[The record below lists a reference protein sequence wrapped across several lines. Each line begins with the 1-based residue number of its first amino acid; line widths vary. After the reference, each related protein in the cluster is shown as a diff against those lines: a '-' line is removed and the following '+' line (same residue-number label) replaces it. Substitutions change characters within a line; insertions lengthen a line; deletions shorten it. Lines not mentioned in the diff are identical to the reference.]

1 MSEAASRPHSGIIA
15 LEAATEAGGVAL
27 LDGSRLLAQQSF
39 DEAQRSASTLLVT
52 LDELLQR
59 VGRELDDFQLIALSI
74 GPGSFTGLRV
84 GLAMALGLC
93 FDTERR
99 VVPVATLAALS
110 MHARGAAHIVP
121 MLDARRG
128 EVYTGL
134 YGPDGNELQEDR
146 VTDPSS
152 WVRSLT
158 DTGDRL
164 HFVGSGALRYAGVI
178 QAIHGDRA
186 RILSA
191 DQSRPCAASVGL
203 LGARLAEAGG
213 SLPGPE
219 VELRYLR
226 RPQAELSRRAGHPPD
241 EPIS

>member
-1 MSEAASRPHSGIIA
+1 MSAVSRPHSGIIA
-15 LEAATEAGGVAL
+15 LEAATEVGGVAL
-27 LDGSRLLAQQSF
+27 LEGSRVLAEQSF
-39 DEAQRSASTLLVT
+39 GGSQRSASTLLVT

-59 VGRELDDFQLIALSI
+59 AGRKLDDFQLIALSI

-93 FDTERR
+93 FDTERKI
-99 VVPVATLAALS
+99 VPVPTLAALS
-110 MHARGAAHIVP
+110 THAEDAERIVP

-128 EVYTGL
+128 EVYSGL
-134 YGPDGNELQEDR
+134 YAPHGNQLQEDR
-146 VTDPSS
+146 VTDPGS

-164 HFVGSGALRYAGVI
+164 HFLGSGALRYAELI
-178 QAIHGDRA
+178 EAAHGDRA
-186 RILSA
+186 CILSA
-191 DQSRPCAASVGL
+191 DQARPRAASVGV

-213 SLPGPE
+213 SLPAPE

-226 RPQAELSRRAGHPPD
+226 RPQAEVSRSAGHSPA
-241 EPIS
+241 EPIT

>member
-1 MSEAASRPHSGIIA
+1 MSTAASRPPAGIIA

-27 LDGSRLLAQQSF
+27 LEGPRLLAEQSF
-39 DEAQRSASTLLVT
+39 GASQRSASTLLVT
-52 LDELLQR
+52 LDQLLQR
-59 VGRELDDFQLIALSI
+59 AGRNLDDFPLIALSI

-99 VVPVATLAALS
+99 IVPVPTLAALS
-110 MHARGAAHIVP
+110 MHAGDALHIVP

-134 YGPDGNELQEDR
+134 YGPNGHELQEDR
-146 VTDPSS
+146 VTEPGS
-152 WVRSLT
+152 WLRSLPH
-158 DTGDRL
+158 TGDRL
-164 HFVGSGALRYAGVI
+164 HFLGSGALRHAKLI
-178 QAIHGDRA
+178 EAAHGERA

-191 DQSRPCAASVGL
+191 AQARPRAASVGL

-226 RPQAELSRRAGHPPD
+226 KPQAEVARRAGHSPA
-241 EPIS
+241 EPIP

>member
-1 MSEAASRPHSGIIA
+1 MSEAAFWPHSGIIA

-27 LDGSRLLAQQSF
+27 LEGPRLLAEQSF
-39 DEAQRSASTLLVT
+39 DESQRSASTLLVT

-59 VGRELDDFQLIALSI
+59 VGRNLDDFQLIALSI

-99 VVPVATLAALS
+99 VVPVPTLAALS
-110 MHARGAAHIVP
+110 THAGDAARIVP

-134 YGPDGNELQEDR
+134 YGPYGNELQNDR
-146 VTDPSS
+146 VTDPGS
-152 WVRSLT
+152 WVRSLP
-158 DTGDRL
+158 DTGDQL
-164 HFVGSGALRYAGVI
+164 HFVGGGALRYAELI
-178 QAIHGDRA
+178 EANHGDGA

-191 DQSRPCAASVGL
+191 DRARPRAASVGL
-203 LGARLAEAGG
+203 LGARLAEAGA

-226 RPQAELSRRAGHPPD
+226 RPQAEVSRRAGHSPG
-241 EPIS
+241 EPIP

>member
-1 MSEAASRPHSGIIA
+1 MSKAATRPHSRIIA

-27 LDGSRLLAQQSF
+27 LEGSSVLAEQAF
-39 DEAQRSASTLLVT
+39 DESQRSASTLLVT
-52 LDELLQR
+52 LDQLLQR
-59 VGRELDDFQLIALSI
+59 TGRNLDDFQLIALSI

-93 FDTERR
+93 FDTPRR
-99 VVPVATLAALS
+99 VVPVPTLAALS
-110 MHARGAAHIVP
+110 THAGEAERIVP

-134 YGPDGNELQEDR
+134 YGPHGNELQEDR
-146 VTDPSS
+146 VTDPGS
-152 WVRSLT
+152 WLRSLSEE
-158 DTGDRL
+158 GDRL
-164 HFVGSGALRYAGVI
+164 HFVGSGALRYAELI
-178 QAIHGDRA
+178 EAAHGDRA

-191 DQSRPCAASVGL
+191 DLARPRAASVGL

-226 RPQAELSRRAGHPPD
+226 RPQAEVSRRAGHSPA
-241 EPIS
+241 EPIP

>member
-27 LDGSRLLAQQSF
+27 LEGSRLLAEQSIG
-39 DEAQRSASTLLVT
+39 ESQRSASTLLVT

-59 VGRELDDFQLIALSI
+59 VGRKLDDFQLIALSI

-99 VVPVATLAALS
+99 VVPVPTLAALS
-110 MHARGAAHIVP
+110 THAGDAARIVP

-134 YGPDGNELQEDR
+134 YGPDGNELQRDR
-146 VTDPSS
+146 VTDPGS

-158 DTGDRL
+158 DTGGRL
-164 HFVGSGALRYAGVI
+164 HFVGSGALRYAELI
-178 QAIHGDRA
+178 EANHGHRA

-191 DQSRPCAASVGL
+191 DQARPRAASVGL
-203 LGARLAEAGG
+203 LGLRLAEGGG
-213 SLPGPE
+213 SLPGSE

-226 RPQAELSRRAGHPPD
+226 RPQAEVSRHAGHSPG
-241 EPIS
+241 EPIP